1 LIDNFTLIRNFLK
14 DEFEDG
20 YFFFVQVYQR
30 KKDHADRKVNGTNN
44 NNRLIRPYFVNN
56 IEYFDF
62 IKPELIEL
70 AEVFKARVGIDLNK
84 RSYEKIAFLTMKKV
98 ADQLLNRDYDK
109 VYKAYSNVCGKN
121 THDSQKK
128 WILDID
134 GEVLNDDDYKYIRTV
149 LDKIQPI
156 GNKIILR
163 IPSLNGEHLIT
174 YPFNIK
180 EADWMLKK
188 FNIDIHKKNPTN
200 LYIPTL

>member
-1 LIDNFTLIRNFLK
+1 MIDNFTLIRNFLK